1 MSTVPYLGNPSS
13 FPVGPLRRDIAPRRT
28 MYSDQIKGPSG
39 PGPQDGTDDP
49 HRAVPPKAQPAANP
63 RPGVPGAF

>member
-1 MSTVPYLGNPSS
+1 MSIVPYLGNPSS
-13 FPVGPLRRDIAPRRT
+13 FPIPHLRRDIAPRRT
-28 MYSDQIKGPSG
+28 MYSDQCKGPSG

-49 HRAVPPKAQPAANP
+49 GRSAPPKTSPAAVP